1 MSSVSRRRRVRQD
14 ERMTPQ
20 HWLDRVTAPVAP
32 IWTLRRQRARAAATQ
47 LRHFEA
53 AATGRRT
60 ANWYRTNTDANAAVG
75 PALAYL
81 RATARDLVRN
91 NPYAESAL
99 TTIVDHMV
107 GWGIEAKPVGP
118 DGQRVD
124 ASAPLAKRWKDW
136 AGTTAC
142 DADNRHDFAGLQ
154 ALVARTVA
162 ESGECLVRRRW
173 RRPGDG
179 FALPL
184 QLQVIEPDFLD
195 TSKSSENYQGHRI
208 VQGVEFD
215 AVGRR
220 VAYWLFRQHP
230 GAASAVLGGSYAV
243 PASEV
248 QHVYRNT
255 RPGQVR
261 APSWFAPVLLRFKD
275 FDEFEDATL
284 MKQKIAA
291 CLAVITSDVDGTGLP
306 LGTATDTDDPPIDTI
321 SPGAI
326 LNVPPGRTVDVVN
339 PPSTSEYSAYAET
352 QLRAI
357 ATGLGVSYEDLTG
370 SFTGMPY
377 SAARMSRLRHWARVE
392 GWRWKMLI
400 PQFCEPSWSWF
411 VDAAMIAGVIPM
423 DSARPRVRWT
433 APPPPMIEPDKE
445 GLAAMRLRR
454 VGLRTAAESIRE
466 MGYDPDEVFA
476 EMAEENKTLD
486 TLGIVLDSD
495 PRRMTQAGQAQ
506 AASPEDTPV
515 PTPTKDAEAD
525 A

>member
-1 MSSVSRRRRVRQD
+1 
-14 ERMTPQ
+14 MTPT
-20 HWLDRVTAPVAP
+20 HWLDRVTANVAP
-32 IWTLRRQRARAAATQ
+32 IWTLRRQRARFAATQ
-47 LRHFEA
+47 FRHFEA
-53 AATGRRT
+53 ASTGRRT

-118 DGQRVD
+118 DGKRVNP
-124 ASAPLAKRWKDW
+124 SAPIAKLWKDW

-179 FALPL
+179 FTIPL
-184 QLQVIEPDFLD
+184 QLQVVEPDFLD
-195 TSKSSENYQGHRI
+195 ASKSSENYNGHRI

-220 VAYWLFRQHP
+220 VAYWMFRQHP
-230 GAASAVLGGSYAV
+230 GSASAVASGSYAV

-248 QHVYRNT
+248 HHIYRNT
-255 RPGQVR
+255 RAGQVR

-339 PPSTSEYSAYAET
+339 PPSTSEYPTYSVT
-352 QLRAI
+352 VLRAI
-357 ATGLGVSYEDLTG
+357 ATGLGVAYEDLTG
-370 SFTGMPY
+370 DYTGMPF
-377 SAARMSRLRHWARVE
+377 SAARMSRLRHWARVD

-400 PQFCEPSWSWF
+400 PQFCDPSWHWF
-411 VDAAMIAGVIPM
+411 VEAAMLADKIPI
-423 DSARPRVRWT
+423 SAAHPGVRWT

-445 GLAAMRLRR
+445 GLAMMRLRR
-454 VGLRTAAESIRE
+454 VGLRSLSESIRE
-466 MGYDPDEVFA
+466 SGYDPQEVFDELAA
-476 EMAEENKTLD
+476 ENATLD
-486 TLGIVLDSD
+486 QLGIVLDSD

-506 AASPEDTPV
+506 APSPDDNPV
-515 PTPTKDAEAD
+515 PEPGKGQGGDDAE
-525 A
+525 